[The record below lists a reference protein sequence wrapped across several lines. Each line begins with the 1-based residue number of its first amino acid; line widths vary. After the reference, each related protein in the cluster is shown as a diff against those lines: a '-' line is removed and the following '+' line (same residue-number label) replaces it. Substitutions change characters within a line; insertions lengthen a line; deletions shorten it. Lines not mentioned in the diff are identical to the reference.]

1 MRRLTRFFNTWT
13 ALSRIHRYAD
23 SQHEWTEEDR
33 QAFTELAG
41 DQRWY
46 NVPEDAATNMLK
58 KRMTNYGIKAKKRWL
73 YQNYQAV
80 TTEFKALQQQQEGR

>member
-1 MRRLTRFFNTWT
+1 MRRLTRFLNTWT
-13 ALSRIHRYAD
+13 AVTRIHRYAD
-23 SQHEWTEEDR
+23 QQHEWTEENR

-46 NVPEDAATNMLK
+46 NLHETAAVDMPK
-58 KRMTNYGIKAKKRWL
+58 KGMSNYGIKAKKRWL

>member
-1 MRRLTRFFNTWT
+1 MRRFTRFFNTWA

-33 QAFTELAG
+33 RAFTELTG

-46 NVPEDAATNMLK
+46 QAAEQDAVDMLR
-58 KRMTNYGIKAKKRWL
+58 KRMNNYADKARKRWIH
-73 YQNYQAV
+73 QNYQALLV
-80 TTEFKALQQQQEGR
+80 EDKKLQQQQEGR